1 MKFSVVITTYN
12 RLDLLKR
19 AIESAL
25 AQTFPCEIVI
35 VDNGSS
41 DGTEDYVQERSEALT
56 RAGEQSLVY
65 HRNSDNRGHSKA
77 VNKGVELATG
87 DWIKLLDDDDYLA
100 RNCIEE
106 MANAIALH
114 PKAVICSCQSAQVD
128 TLGAELSVTRQVG
141 SPQRLYIAQEDI
153 HYGMLLEMVP
163 FGTPAQVAF
172 SRDGF
177 LSSGGW
183 DSSLDTNFDDI
194 DSWIQI
200 AQFGDAIFI
209 NKCLAYR
216 TIWSGAYN
224 HKFSFQKRLKTHIS
238 IKEKIYA
245 LVSEKY
251 QGQLPLLWEL
261 VAYLRLHWGLVALKR
276 GKLISAAKLL
286 FPECFSPIAFSPIAW
301 KLLLL
306 RNTLGC
312 HIKLYHKLP
321 L

>member
-41 DGTEDYVQERSEALT
+41 DGTEGYVQERSEALA
-56 RAGEQSLVY
+56 RAGEHSLVY
-65 HRNSDNRGHSKA
+65 HRNSDNMGHSKA
-77 VNKGVELATG
+77 VNQGVELATG

-100 RNCIEE
+100 KNCIEE

-114 PKAVICSCQSAQVD
+114 PKAVICSCQSAQVN
-128 TLGAELSVTRQVG
+128 TLGVELSITRRVG
-141 SPQRLYIAQEDI
+141 SPPRLYIAQEDI

-194 DSWIQI
+194 DSWIRI

-216 TIWSGAYN
+216 TVWSGAYN
-224 HKFSFQKRLKTHIS
+224 QKFSFQKRLKTHIS
-238 IKEKIYA
+238 IKQKIYE

-251 QGQLPLLWEL
+251 QGKLPLLWEL
-261 VAYLRLHWGLVALKR
+261 GAYLRLHWGLVALKR

-306 RNTLGC
+306 RKTLGYSPE
-312 HIKLYHKLP
+312 LYHQLP

>member
-1 MKFSVVITTYN
+1 MKFSLVITTYN
-12 RLDLLKR
+12 RLELLKR

-35 VDNGSS
+35 VDNASS
-41 DGTEDYVQERSEALT
+41 DGTEGYVQERSDALT

-65 HRNSDNRGHSKA
+65 HRNSDNMGHSKA
-77 VNKGVELATG
+77 VNQGVELATG

-128 TLGAELSVTRQVG
+128 TLGAELSITRRVG

-216 TIWSGAYN
+216 TVWSGAYN
-224 HKFSFQKRLKTHIS
+224 YKFSFHKRLNTHIS
-238 IKEKIYA
+238 IKQKIYA
-245 LVSEKY
+245 LVSDKY
-251 QGQLPLLWEL
+251 QGKLPLLWEM

-276 GKLISAAKLL
+276 GKLLSAAKLL

-306 RNTLGC
+306 RNTLGYSPQ
-312 HIKLYHKLP
+312 LYHKLP